1 MNKNKWTAEEILSLR
16 MHVDALGFNKG
27 IKSFMEVYPNR
38 SYKACA
44 AKYRRDLDNNI
55 EFIIQD
61 TRDGDIIVNGED
73 VSREVINKKNTP
85 IFKKIINWF
94 KNLFS

>member
-27 IKSFMEVYPNR
+27 IKSFMELYPNR

-44 AKYRRDLDNNI
+44 AKYHRDFDNG
-55 EFIIQD
+55 FVIQD
-61 TRDGDIIVNGED
+61 TMED
-73 VSREVINKKNTP
+73 DMLLYEHSVSREATNRDNTT
-85 IFKKIINWF
+85 IIKRIINWF